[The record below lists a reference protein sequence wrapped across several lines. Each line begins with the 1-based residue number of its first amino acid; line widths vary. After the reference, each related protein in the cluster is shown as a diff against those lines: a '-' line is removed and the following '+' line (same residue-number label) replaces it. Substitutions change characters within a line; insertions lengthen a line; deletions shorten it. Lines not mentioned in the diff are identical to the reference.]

1 MSVEVARTGS
11 SGFIYLN
18 RGNCRF
24 FFLRIPRGA
33 FLLAMKL
40 LSTAVVEVARTGG
53 PVL

>member
-24 FFLRIPRGA
+24 SFCYATWPLP
-33 FLLAMKL
+33 LAMKL
-40 LSTAVVEVARTGG
+40 LLTEVVEVARTGG